1 MSAGPTEPTAA
12 WRGES
17 CASGAASTT
26 RAWACTARAG
36 SPTRSTAAISASRR
50 WSAWTTRPAGAL
62 LLGAEKK
69 DDVKKDLDKLQG
81 DWTLE
86 SGERDGQK
94 IPEEIAKTLKRTVK
108 GNKSKVTRDGET
120 LAEGTMTLDPAKK
133 PKAIDMKL

>member
-1 MSAGPTEPTAA
+1 MKRLLPVLAV
-12 WRGES
+12 
-17 CASGAASTT
+17 
-26 RAWACTARAG
+26 
-36 SPTRSTAAISASRR
+36 
-50 WSAWTTRPAGAL
+50 AL

-133 PKAIDMKL
+133 PKAIDMKLEGMDQVVQGIYER